1 MPVQDHLPSSHS
13 NQYSADSA
21 CGHCDGV
28 IRHEPWCITQNA
40 SVQYAYQAVSDPC
53 HLSPGDHLILHAL
66 GTAWDRVDTKHN
78 SVQAAPLTNGGG
90 GATAGVSP
98 GIRTGSGVLVS

>member
-1 MPVQDHLPSSHS
+1 MLVKHQHPSTHS

-28 IRHEPWCITQNA
+28 IRHEPWCMTQND
-40 SVQYAYQAVSDPC
+40 SVQYAYQAVSDPG

-66 GTAWDRVDTKHN
+66 GAAWTATRILTKPRH
-78 SVQAAPLTNGGG
+78 
-90 GATAGVSP
+90 
-98 GIRTGSGVLVS
+98 

>member
-28 IRHEPWCITQNA
+28 IRHEAWCVTQNA
-40 SVQYAYQAVSDPC
+40 SVQYAYRAVSDPG
-53 HLSPGDHLILHAL
+53 HMSPGDHLILHAL
-66 GTAWDRVDTKHN
+66 GAAWAGKRIQSKLRTHEMV
-78 SVQAAPLTNGGG
+78 AA
-90 GATAGVSP
+90 SD
-98 GIRTGSGVLVS
+98 IKE